1 MARQFVVVVA
11 LVLFAVVGFASA
23 AEPAETPEAGAN
35 KTDAGSAPGADGKIG
50 NTTDGAAAPGG
61 SNDTVEA
68 PVGEPGA
75 AGASSGPAESP
86 KSGASTVKFSF
97 SAVGGVAAVAGVI
110 LF

>member
-23 AEPAETPEAGAN
+23 AVPAETPKAGAS
-35 KTDAGSAPGADGKIG
+35 KTEAPAADGKIG

-61 SNDTVEA
+61 SNDTVEG
-68 PVGEPGA
+68 PVGGPGA
-75 AGASSGPAESP
+75 AGASSGPAEAP

-97 SAVGGVAAVAGVI
+97 SAVGGVAAVAGVF